1 MKTAMN
7 SMRYKIMMLVMLM
20 LSTVY
25 AFAQDVASSH
35 SSETHSSTTTTGP
48 DVTPDMW
55 YNAPWVWIVG
65 AGVVLLLLLLLI
77 RGGSSS
83 DSSRRVTRT
92 TRTTTIRT
100 E

>member
-1 MKTAMN
+1 MKTVISN
-7 SMRYKIMMLVMLM
+7 LRYKMFMLVMM
-20 LSTVY
+20 VLSTVY
-25 AFAQDVASSH
+25 AFAQDVSSSH
-35 SSETHSSTTTTGP
+35 TAVSSSSTTTAP
-48 DVTPDMW
+48 DTTEMW

-77 RGGSSS
+77 RGGRSS

-92 TRTTTIRT
+92 TTTTVRT